1 MTFSVHVDGERWRAH
16 TSATR
21 DSVRAAIGSVPGG
34 SAAADAAHHHL
45 ALGDL
50 VPVAK
55 GNGYGVGNARLL
67 RETARL
73 GLTRVAVG
81 TVFEAR
87 AALEGF
93 DGDVLVLTP
102 FEPAD
107 RAAGAAWMELAH
119 SPHGA
124 RLVRT
129 VASRSGWEAL
139 AAGPGPVRVLLE
151 GLTSIGRFG
160 LPSDDLA
167 ALLADPSTLQA
178 LRSRAITL
186 EGLALH
192 LPLAQPA
199 LDHRAVPGAR
209 WKDAAVAPAPPAGA
223 SARVQEAL
231 AWGLGWQRVLA
242 DLTEQ
247 VGATGSDRTHDDVL
261 AGLTTAAALW
271 VSHLEDVELAS
282 LRGALPDIALFPRI
296 GTRLWLGDRGALRA
310 RGTVLAVHEV
320 GKGQASGYRQR
331 RAPRDGAVLVVGG
344 GTAHGVAMEAPS
356 AATSLRQR
364 AVVAGTGVL
373 DAAGRALSP
382 FHVGGAQRWFAEP
395 PHMQVS
401 LIRVPAGAGALPAVG
416 DEVDVDVRMTG
427 IHPDQVLGLD

>member
-1 MTFSVHVDGERWRAH
+1 MTFTLHVDADRWRAH
-16 TSATR
+16 TAAVR
-21 DSVRAAIGSVPGG
+21 DAVRAAIGSVPGG
-34 SAAADAAHHHL
+34 AVSADDAHHHL

-55 GNGYGVGNARLL
+55 GNGYGIGIARCV
-67 RETARL
+67 REASRL

-81 TVFEAR
+81 TVFEA
-87 AALEGF
+87 ADVLSSY

-107 RAAGAAWMELAH
+107 RAAAEEWSLLAGG
-119 SPHGA
+119 PHAA
-124 RLVRT
+124 RLLRT
-129 VASRSGWEAL
+129 VGSRAGWEAL
-139 AAGPGPVRVLLE
+139 AAGPGPVRVVLE
-151 GLTSIGRFG
+151 GLTSMGRFG
-160 LPSDDLA
+160 LRSDDLA
-167 ALLADPSTLQA
+167 ALLSDASAPAA
-178 LRSRAITL
+178 LSSGAVVL

-192 LPLAQPA
+192 LPISQPST
-199 LDHRAVPGAR
+199 DHRAVPGAR
-209 WKDAAVAPAPPAGA
+209 WKDAVVAPAPPAGA

-231 AWGLGWQRVLA
+231 AWGLGWQALLG
-242 DLTEQ
+242 DL
-247 VGATGSDRTHDDVL
+247 SDRLSASGAEDAVT
-261 AGLTTAAALW
+261 GLTSAASLW

-282 LRGALPDIALFPRI
+282 LRSALPDIAIYPRI

-310 RGTVLAVHEV
+310 RGTVLAVHDV
-320 GKGQASGYRQR
+320 RKGEASGYRQR
-331 RAPRDGAVLVVGG
+331 RASRDGAVVVVGG

-356 AATSLRQR
+356 AVTSLRQR

-401 LIRVPAGAGALPAVG
+401 LVRVPSGVVLPQVG
-416 DEVDVDVRMTG
+416 DELDVDVRLTG
-427 IHPDQVLGLD
+427 IHPDRIHGLD